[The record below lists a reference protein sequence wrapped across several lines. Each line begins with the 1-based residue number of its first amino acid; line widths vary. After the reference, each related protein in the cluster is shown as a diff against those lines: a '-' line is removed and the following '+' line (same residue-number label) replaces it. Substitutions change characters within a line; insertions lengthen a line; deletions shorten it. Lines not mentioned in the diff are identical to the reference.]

1 MKLIEKIYSKRL
13 NEEVVTKYE
22 LFKSSAAWSA
32 KGLGSVYIPADLS
45 CLCWLGS
52 NKTNQ
57 WGVPEEQLGGRRTVT
72 YFLEEA

>member
-22 LFKSSAAWSA
+22 LFKSSAVWCA
-32 KGLGSVYIPADLS
+32 KGFGSVYIPADLS
-45 CLCWLGS
+45 CLCWLDGS
-52 NKTNQ
+52 KNE
-57 WGVPEEQLGGRRTVT
+57 WGVPVEQLGGRRTVT